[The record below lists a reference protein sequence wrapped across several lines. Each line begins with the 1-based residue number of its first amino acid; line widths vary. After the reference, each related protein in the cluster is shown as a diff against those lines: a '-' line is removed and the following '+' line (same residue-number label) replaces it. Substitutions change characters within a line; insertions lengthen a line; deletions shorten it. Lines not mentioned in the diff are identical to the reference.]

1 MKSVL
6 CEMKICTLRNEIC
19 TLRNEYQYFPEKFF
33 VKKLLRTYYSTTIM
47 TATQVFFVVAAYA
60 LEDEFLILDSSS
72 TATEGISNMVSR
84 KRRSRK
90 LGPQNRKT

>member
-6 CEMKICTLRNEIC
+6 C

-47 TATQVFFVVAAYA
+47 TATQVFFVVAA